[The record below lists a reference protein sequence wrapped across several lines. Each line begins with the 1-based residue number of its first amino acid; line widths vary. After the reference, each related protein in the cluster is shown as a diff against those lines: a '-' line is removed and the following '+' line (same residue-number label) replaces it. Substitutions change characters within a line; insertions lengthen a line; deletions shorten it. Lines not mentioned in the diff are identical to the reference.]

1 MKAFTATGAP
11 PCVNAGTA
19 TNATANPTT
28 AKTLR
33 LRIVLPSFCEDLVVY
48 VL

>member
-1 MKAFTATGAP
+1 LLFCWACTEINIP
-11 PCVNAGTA
+11 I
-19 TNATANPTT
+19 TANPTT

-48 VL
+48 AL